1 MPLTKKAIKAINTP
15 AGRRA
20 LMGLFDC
27 TEQTV
32 ARYIKINKKGGPLTG
47 TAAVELIQKFFN
59 SKGIVVS
66 QILENENAPAF
77 T

>member
-20 LMGLFDC
+20 LMGLFEC

-32 ARYIKINKKGGPLTG
+32 SRYIKANEKGGPLT
-47 TAAVELIQKFFN
+47 TYASVAVIEKETGLTV
-59 SKGIVVS
+59 SK
-66 QILENENAPAF
+66 ILEGENAPVIE
-77 T
+77 